1 MEESLKLA
9 MLFDLYSGLLTI
21 KQREIFE
28 LYHNDDLSLA
38 EIAENLGISR
48 QGVRDA
54 LVRSEAILNETETAL
69 GFLAE
74 HDRRSLLLQS
84 VKEDIRTIRRAG
96 YDSLDQDFAA
106 VLTDVESKLDALIE
120 E

>member
-1 MEESLKLA
+1 
-9 MLFDLYSGLLTI
+9 MLFDLYGGLLTV

-28 LYHNDDLSLA
+28 LYHSDDLSLG

-54 LVRSEAILNETETAL
+54 LVRSETTLNDAETAL

-74 HDRRSLLLQS
+74 HQRRSTLLQS
-84 VKEDIRTIRRAG
+84 IKEDVRVIRRSG
-96 YDSLDQDFAA
+96 YDRLDRDFAA
-106 VLTDVESKLDALIE
+106 ALSGLESKLDALIE